1 MTDATFDKRAYSDA
15 PWWDDQESTMMSME
29 GTTEK
34 TGILLI
40 IIATTAIGTA
50 IFMPETGALTFFGAL
65 AAVSYTHL
73 TLPTNREV

>member
-1 MTDATFDKRAYSDA
+1 
-15 PWWDDQESTMMSME
+15 MMSME

-50 IFMPETGALTFFGAL
+50 IFMPEAGALAFFGAIAGFIL
-65 AAVSYTHL
+65 AMVIIFTNSTSA
-73 TLPTNREV
+73 PTDLLLLLLSGPLSWRNHMDL